1 MKRIMKVYRLNRQGR
16 LPIPKDVR
24 DKMAWVDGELYDV
37 YIPPKSKTIVIE
49 TSELQSNNNQCIYFK
64 GRITIPIE
72 LRKIINITEHDRLQ
86 YSIDNNKLIVKKG
99 E

>member
-49 TSELQSNNNQCIYFK
+49 PSEL
-64 GRITIPIE
+64 
-72 LRKIINITEHDRLQ
+72 
-86 YSIDNNKLIVKKG
+86 
-99 E
+99 